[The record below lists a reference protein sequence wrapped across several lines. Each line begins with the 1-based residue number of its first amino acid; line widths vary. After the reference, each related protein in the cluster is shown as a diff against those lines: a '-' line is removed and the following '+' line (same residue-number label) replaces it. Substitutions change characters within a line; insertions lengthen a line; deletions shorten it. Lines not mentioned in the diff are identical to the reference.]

1 MLEMLMAAAQ
11 ELGADC
17 SLTVW
22 DGTDR
27 TVLCID
33 FDDDS
38 YLDEDYEAYDELLGQ
53 CEEVEFVDDYVIYEF
68 EDFDVVVTGDYAY

>member
-22 DGTDR
+22 DGIDR

-38 YLDEDYEAYDELLGQ
+38 YLDEDYETYDELLDQ

-68 EDFDVVVTGDYAY
+68 KDFDVVVTGDYAY